1 MLARPRDIQATRED
15 LGVEIPAAPE
25 LLERIRAL
33 PAGGPLL
40 GALGEAPG
48 VYLVGGAVRDLLVG
62 GRPLDLDLVVEGDPV
77 ATASRIGDE
86 VVVHDRFGTSTVTAG
101 GFTYDIARARRER
114 YPRPGTLPDVE
125 PAGIE
130 EDLRR
135 RDFTVNALA
144 TPLGGERAGEVMEGP
159 GGLADLDARVLRVFH
174 DRSFIDDP
182 TRLLRLARYV
192 SRLRFGIE
200 PHTLALARSALE
212 GDALRTVSGPR
223 IGTELRL
230 LAREPDPIAA
240 LAAIRELGVDRAIH
254 PSFGLTD
261 EELARRAI
269 DLLPEGARRDRLAL
283 ALAARAVAAPELE
296 SLLDS
301 LAFEAS
307 DRDAITAAASGSDA
321 LAARLR
327 AAGRPSQIAA
337 AVAGA
342 DAEAVALAGALGPA
356 AAAREWLERLRHVRL
371 EIDGRELLEAGVPE
385 GPAVG
390 RGLAAAL
397 AAKLDGT
404 AAGREA
410 ELAAALQAARATG

>member
-1 MLARPRDIQATRED
+1 M
-15 LGVEIPAAPE
+15 
-25 LLERIRAL
+25 
-33 PAGGPLL
+33 
-40 GALGEAPG
+40 
-48 VYLVGGAVRDLLVG
+48 
-62 GRPLDLDLVVEGDPV
+62 
-77 ATASRIGDE
+77 S
-86 VVVHDRFGTSTVTAG
+86 
-101 GFTYDIARARRER
+101 
-114 YPRPGTLPDVE
+114 
-125 PAGIE
+125 
-130 EDLRR
+130 
-135 RDFTVNALA
+135 A
-144 TPLGGERAGEVMEGP
+144 TPGPARCRTSSRPESRRTCGAATSRSTRSPRRLAASGRGRSWKAP

-371 EIDGRELLEAGVPE
+371 EIDGRDLLEAGVPE

-410 ELAAALQAARATG
+410 ELAVALQAARATG